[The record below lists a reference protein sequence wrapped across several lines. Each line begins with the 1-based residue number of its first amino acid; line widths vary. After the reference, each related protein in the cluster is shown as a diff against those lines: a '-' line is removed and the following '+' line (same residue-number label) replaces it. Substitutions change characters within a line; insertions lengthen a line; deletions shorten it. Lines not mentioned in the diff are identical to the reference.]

1 MSIGEQIIAS
11 CKRLLF
17 FLACLTIDAQKL
29 WSGKQLTKKN
39 KNQIFICVIAALL
52 FIGLVL
58 GIYAAAGSHAP
69 WEHSFYD
76 SFTLQ
81 AMAWRKGEAKLSQNY
96 PYLELAIVNK
106 EYFANHSM
114 DDYEAYREKFGDIN
128 APIEDQEGNEYYV
141 SFPPFPS
148 VPMFLLSFFFGE
160 DTPSTMMSILY
171 TAGAFLFAILIGRR
185 LQYSYTVS
193 IVGAAFLCIASSA
206 LFICTN
212 KMAGG
217 VWFQAQA
224 LALLLTTGAFY
235 FILGGRD
242 RDYYTACILL
252 ACAVGCRP
260 FQLIYFIPCAYIMA
274 KQYDF
279 KILKT
284 WKFYVAPA
292 IIGGIYMWYNYIRF
306 GNPLEFGHNYL
317 PEFMRMPDGQFGWA
331 YFGQNFANA
340 FGEIPHFTAEG
351 LSFNQ
356 FGFAFYI
363 ANVIFILAVVS
374 MVFRIGIPSRR
385 PSSRLRTRLTDS
397 YTPEMWILIA
407 CITAHLLFL
416 LLHKTLG
423 GWQFGSRYTV
433 DMAPATLVLIELAVQ
448 PLFVT
453 HRKGQKPPG
462 KKLRLAFSIIAG
474 ILLVFGGILNLYGA
488 VKMF

>member
-1 MSIGEQIIAS
+1 MSKES
-11 CKRLLF
+11 
-17 FLACLTIDAQKL
+17 
-29 WSGKQLTKKN
+29 
-39 KNQIFICVIAALL
+39 KNQIFICVLSALV

-58 GIYAAAGSHAP
+58 CIYSAAGSDAP
-69 WEHSFYD
+69 WEHSMYD
-76 SFTLQ
+76 SYTLQ
-81 AMAWRKGEAKLSQNY
+81 AMAWRRGEAKLSQNY

-106 EYFANHSM
+106 EYLAEHGM
-114 DDYEAYREKFGDIN
+114 DDYEAYREQFGDVN

-160 DTPSTMMSILY
+160 NTPNTLMVILY
-171 TAGAFLFAILIGRR
+171 TTGAFVFAILIGRR
-185 LQYSYTVS
+185 FRYSYALSVC
-193 IVGAAFLCIASSA
+193 GAAFLCIASSA

-224 LALLLTTGAFY
+224 LSLLLTTGAFY
-235 FILGGRD
+235 FILGSRD
-242 RDYYTACILL
+242 RDFYTACVLL

-260 FQLIYFIPCAYIMA
+260 FQLIYFIPFAYIIA
-274 KQYDF
+274 KQYKF
-279 KILKT
+279 KIWKT

-292 IIGGIYMWYNYIRF
+292 VIGGIYLWYNYIRF

-317 PEFMRMPDGQFGWA
+317 PEFMRMPAGQFGWE
-331 YFGQNFANA
+331 YFAGNFANA
-340 FGEIPHFTAEG
+340 FGELPHFTSEG
-351 LSFNQ
+351 LTFNR

-363 ANVIFILAVVS
+363 ANVIFLLAVVA
-374 MVFRIGIPSRR
+374 MLCRIGLPSPGRDR
-385 PSSRLRTRLTDS
+385 KLRTKLSDS
-397 YTPEMWILIA
+397 NTPERYLLLLCMAL
-407 CITAHLLFL
+407 HLLFL

-433 DMAPATLVLIELAVQ
+433 DMAPAALVLICMAVQ

-453 HRKGQKPPG
+453 HRKGQKPPA
-462 KKLRLAFSIIAG
+462 KALRLTFSVTAG
-474 ILLVFGGILNLYGA
+474 VLLVFGGILNIYGA